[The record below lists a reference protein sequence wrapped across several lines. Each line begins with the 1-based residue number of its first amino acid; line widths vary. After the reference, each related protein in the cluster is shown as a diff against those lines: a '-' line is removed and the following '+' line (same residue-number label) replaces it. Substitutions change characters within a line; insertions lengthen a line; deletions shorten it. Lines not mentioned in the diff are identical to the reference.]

1 MRQFSPTSWDDRK
14 QCPVLREKDRHSS
27 ITSQAPKIITEKK
40 SPPSQ
45 PPPTYTQ
52 APSPGTPQS
61 CPLPNP
67 KREKFPPGG
76 PDATHSTSWQ
86 GGDEKQLQESEPQ
99 LRPPAQLHRSA
110 VVPGATAGEGQ
121 REAGGQ
127 AAVTR
132 TSPSPSRAGARVSA
146 RQALPSSS
154 EGNHLHS
161 ARATSAQTSPLRGCL
176 NPCGAR
182 GGVAAR
188 RGPRLWLEGKLRGT
202 EASPGQAGLPQR
214 GEGWGAAR
222 STLNGS
228 GGRRGWGPLR

>member
-40 SPPSQ
+40 PPPSQ

-110 VVPGATAGEGQ
+110 VVPGATAGEGP

-127 AAVTR
+127 AALTR

-154 EGNHLHS
+154 EGNHLQPERRQPKPLLS
-161 ARATSAQTSPLRGCL
+161 AAALTLAGPGEVWPRGEAPGCGWKGS
-176 NPCGAR
+176 CGAR
-182 GGVAAR
+182 RPAQVRLGSLSAVRGGEQPAV
-188 RGPRLWLEGKLRGT
+188 P
-202 EASPGQAGLPQR
+202 
-214 GEGWGAAR
+214 
-222 STLNGS
+222 
-228 GGRRGWGPLR
+228 

>member
-76 PDATHSTSWQ
+76 PDATHSIPL
-86 GGDEKQLQESEPQ
+86 GKEEM
-99 LRPPAQLHRSA
+99 RSSCRK
-110 VVPGATAGEGQ
+110 V
-121 REAGGQ
+121 
-127 AAVTR
+127 
-132 TSPSPSRAGARVSA
+132 SPSCGH
-146 RQALPSSS
+146 QPSSIVPRWCP
-154 EGNHLHS
+154 ERLPGRDRGRPAGRRLLHGPPQAPAERELGFQLARLSHPHPRGTTFIQPERRQPKPLLS
-161 ARATSAQTSPLRGCL
+161 AAALTLAGPGEVWPRGEAPGCGWKGS
-176 NPCGAR
+176 CGAR
-182 GGVAAR
+182 RPAQVRLGSLSAVRGGEQPAV
-188 RGPRLWLEGKLRGT
+188 P
-202 EASPGQAGLPQR
+202 
-214 GEGWGAAR
+214 
-222 STLNGS
+222 
-228 GGRRGWGPLR
+228 